1 MSFSINTN
9 VGALVALQNLSSID
23 ARLQTTQNRISTGY
37 EVSSARD
44 DGAIYAIAENLRADV
59 KGFAAVQSS
68 LDRGI
73 STVDTAL
80 AAGDSISDLLGDL
93 KAKALSA
100 SDASL
105 DTSSR
110 AALNEDFVSL
120 RDQISTIVTNAGFNG
135 VNLIDGSVTTSLNAL
150 ANVDG
155 STIAVN
161 SQDFSL
167 GATSG
172 VLTLSATADLST
184 VTAATTALSQLD
196 ASIDALGTALARLGT
211 DARALDIQRN
221 FVQTLSDETE
231 TGIGNLVDAD
241 LARESAEL
249 QALQVQQQLA
259 SQALSIAN
267 QAPNTI
273 LSLFR

>member
-93 KAKALSA
+93 KAKALAA